1 MWDWSRRVW
10 QGHVPRGGGHAR
22 PKGSWADW
30 DSFQL
35 VARGEDG
42 LDGAGK
48 VGGQCNGGAHCGGAT
63 RRGVPGARRKR
74 APTAEFGRFEQN
86 ADRKEG
92 SGSGGN
98 REAEGLVRVWARVEV
113 IWGASGDAGCEGIQ
127 EHRAGDIC
135 KGRGPSIEMTI
146 GIAQLQVG
154 FQLHNASSIGL
165 ELGRGLRSDLV
176 AA

>member
-1 MWDWSRRVW
+1 MALMEPEKSGVSVM
-10 QGHVPRGGGHAR
+10 GVPIAEERLEGGCRARGGRGLPR
-22 PKGSWADW
+22 P
-30 DSFQL
+30 
-35 VARGEDG
+35 
-42 LDGAGK
+42 
-48 VGGQCNGGAHCGGAT
+48 
-63 RRGVPGARRKR
+63 
-74 APTAEFGRFEQN
+74 EFGRFELN

-127 EHRAGDIC
+127 EHRAGDIG

-146 GIAQLQVG
+146 GIAQVG